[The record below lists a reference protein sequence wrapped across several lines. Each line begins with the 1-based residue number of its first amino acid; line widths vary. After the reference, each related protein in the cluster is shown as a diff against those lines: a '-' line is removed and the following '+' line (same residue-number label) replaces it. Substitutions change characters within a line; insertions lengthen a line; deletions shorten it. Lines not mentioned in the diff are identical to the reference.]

1 MPSNVDPQS
10 LFTFKNGDVRIIVT
24 HEGERIVGK
33 VSSHAM
39 ALVSPVW
46 ENFIYNPRKTSSK
59 DTLPNAATTASNSHK
74 DLRTPAEEVDFS
86 EDDSEA
92 LLTLLRIAHLQFSSI
107 SPAMHYEQLLNLAV
121 LCNQYL
127 CANIVRPWLGLW
139 LKDEYSQSMLQ
150 GQENWLF
157 IAWTFGRYSVF
168 KYIATKMV
176 TEITT
181 GEDSRCLTSDGN
193 EISEPMPPGI
203 VESILAIRDKTIVE
217 LLNIPYSKIDTY
229 EATNGSV
236 CARSFNGTTAI
247 SACDAIIYGSLT
259 LGLQKLGLWPRKNIE
274 DIHLS
279 VQELADAVSSIQIH
293 CSSHHGVCRPGN
305 IAEEVKG
312 LLEEVPGPVLESH
325 RRHMAAQIGEEL

>member
-46 ENFIYNPRKTSSK
+46 ENFIYDPRKNSSK

-107 SPAMHYEQLLNLAV
+107 PPAMHYKQLLNLAV

-127 CANIVRPWLGLW
+127 CVNIVRPWLGLW
-139 LKDEYSQSMLQ
+139 LKDEYSQGMLQ

-168 KYIATKMV
+168 KYVAAKMV

-181 GEDSRCLTSDGN
+181 GEDGRCLTSDGN

-203 VESILAIRDKTIVE
+203 VGKLSIANEDLETISYTNHSSLSQKVFLRFAIKPSASFSTFH
-217 LLNIPYSKIDTY
+217 IPKW
-229 EATNGSV
+229 AHMRPAM
-236 CARSFNGTTAI
+236 ARSVLVLL
-247 SACDAIIYGSLT
+247 SALPLYL
-259 LGLQKLGLWPRKNIE
+259 
-274 DIHLS
+274 
-279 VQELADAVSSIQIH
+279 
-293 CSSHHGVCRPGN
+293 
-305 IAEEVKG
+305 
-312 LLEEVPGPVLESH
+312 PVM
-325 RRHMAAQIGEEL
+325 R